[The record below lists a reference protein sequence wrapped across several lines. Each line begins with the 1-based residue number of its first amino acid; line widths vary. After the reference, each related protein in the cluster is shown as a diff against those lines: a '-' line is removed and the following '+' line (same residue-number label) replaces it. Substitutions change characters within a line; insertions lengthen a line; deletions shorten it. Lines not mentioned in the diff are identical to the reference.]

1 MISMKSL
8 WITLNKLIGRYIV
21 ANCIPDTFLVKDDW
35 ARIPPLMQDSFRPK
49 ISLLLRIVSNS
60 AHPVDTRVNA
70 AWAITNMA
78 CMSDKVNH
86 IIVDQNG
93 IGALIDGVES
103 GTGEFRIQCIWA
115 LGNIAADCTE
125 CKRKCRE
132 TGLLT
137 VIANILGQG
146 YHTDQSDLKN
156 IVWCAMNVM
165 RGGVRNGSVPLKT
178 IELLTSSLAA
188 LLRRY
193 AIWTDLAKD
202 CLWTLASIADDMHQG
217 TQVQYFLHI
226 EVVLNEPG
234 LIDLTFEILDS
245 ISLLL
250 RIVSNSAHPVDTRVN
265 AAWAI
270 TNMACMS
277 DKVNHIIVDQ
287 NGIGALIDGVE
298 SGTGEFRIQC
308 IWALGNIAADCTE
321 CKRKCRET
329 GLLTVI
335 ANILGQGYHTDQ
347 SDLKN
352 IVWCAMNVMR
362 GGPVSELHHGAL
374 RILGNVI
381 TGNDLQTA
389 AIISH
394 PRFYDVLC
402 RSISYKSRC
411 DVRREAAWMCSNIAA
426 SRPDHADECMWTIVN
441 LLTGANA
448 DKTRF
453 MVAAGKLAGISPLGT
468 APKS

>member
-1 MISMKSL
+1 MSL
-8 WITLNKLIGRYIV
+8 PEEMDHTVSNEQMLDGEQ
-21 ANCIPDTFLVKDDW
+21 
-35 ARIPPLMQDSFRPK
+35 RILLELLEDSSTSYAKAASALYFRRIFTTELPSNTPNPEK
-49 ISLLLRIVSNS
+49 YTRLISLLLRIVSNS

-193 AIWTDLAKD
+193 AVWTDLAKD

-217 TQVQYFLHI
+217 TQI

-245 ISLLL
+245 
-250 RIVSNSAHPVDTRVN
+250 
-265 AAWAI
+265 
-270 TNMACMS
+270 
-277 DKVNHIIVDQ
+277 
-287 NGIGALIDGVE
+287 
-298 SGTGEFRIQC
+298 
-308 IWALGNIAADCTE
+308 
-321 CKRKCRET
+321 
-329 GLLTVI
+329 
-335 ANILGQGYHTDQ
+335 
-347 SDLKN
+347 
-352 IVWCAMNVMR
+352 
-362 GGPVSELHHGAL
+362 PVSELHHGAL

-426 SRPDHADECMWTIVN
+426 SRPDHADLLFVDWNVFAMIVEGACSTEKKLKKECMWTIVN

-453 MVAAGKLAGISPLGT
+453 MVAAGVFYLFPALLSTSDLRLTERALQAMRLLLPFYPEHAVYIKDSNMLDLVKPRFLETDLHMQDLKREIEIMINSRAIPFT
-468 APKS
+468 PPCTFTFAY